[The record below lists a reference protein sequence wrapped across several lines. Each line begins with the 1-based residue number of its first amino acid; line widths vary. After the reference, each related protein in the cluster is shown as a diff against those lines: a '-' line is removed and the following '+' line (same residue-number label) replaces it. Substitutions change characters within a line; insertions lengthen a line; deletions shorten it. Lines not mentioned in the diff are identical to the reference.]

1 MPKIIYTDET
11 GNTEI
16 INPKQPK
23 IATIAII
30 AGILLLGAIGGVA
43 GTVVAAQNPNLRFLL
58 GLNQATNENGSTKIK
73 TDKIV
78 IEESSSVI
86 DTAKKVSPAVVSIST
101 KKNAM
106 DFFGQIITQEGGG
119 TGFII
124 TSDGLIVTNKHVV
137 SDENATYT
145 VFTSDGKDYP
155 AQVLARDPFQDIAVI
170 KITANGLI
178 TLELGDSDQL
188 QIGQMVMAVGNALGQ
203 FQNTVTTGVISAKE
217 REIEAGD
224 ALGGSSEKLEGLLQT
239 DAAINQGN
247 SGGPLVNLKGQ
258 VIGINTAVAAKGQ
271 AEGIGFAIP
280 INSIKKSIEQVKS
293 NGKIVR
299 AYLGV
304 RYVAITK
311 EIAKTNDLTVNSGA
325 LLLGGNNAPAIV
337 KGSPAEKAGLK
348 ENDII
353 TAINNVKISEQKSLT
368 RIISQ
373 YNVGDIV
380 ELTIV
385 RDKKESKIKV
395 VLEELK

>member
-1 MPKIIYTDET
+1 MSKVS
-11 GNTEI
+11 
-16 INPKQPK
+16 
-23 IATIAII
+23 TITII
-30 AGILLLGAIGGVA
+30 AGIMLLGAIGGVA
-43 GTVVAAQNPNLRFLL
+43 GTVIATQNPNLRSLL
-58 GLNQATNENGSTKIK
+58 GFSQVTTDSWRGSTK

-78 IEESSSVI
+78 IEESGAVI

-101 KKNAM
+101 KKNAI
-106 DFFGQIITQEGGG
+106 DFFGQTITQEGGG

-137 SDENATYT
+137 ADAGASYT
-145 VFTSDGKDYP
+145 VFTSDGKDYSG
-155 AQVLARDPFQDIAVI
+155 QVLARDPFQDLAVI
-170 KITANGLI
+170 KINATGLS

-217 REIEAGD
+217 REIQAGD
-224 ALGGSSEKLEGLLQT
+224 TLGGSTEKLEGLLQT

-258 VIGINTAVAAKGQ
+258 VIGVNTAVAAKGQ

-280 INSIKKSIEQVKS
+280 INAIKKSIEQVES
-293 NGKIVR
+293 SGKIVR

-311 EIAKTNDLTVNSGA
+311 EISKMNNLSVSSGA
-325 LLLGGNNAPAIV
+325 LLLSSSDSPAIV
-337 KGSPAEKAGLK
+337 NNSPAQKSGLK

-353 TAINNVKISEQKSLT
+353 TYIDGDKITEQKSLT

-373 YNVGDIV
+373 YNIGQSV

-385 RDKKESKIKV
+385 RDNKELKQKV
-395 VLEELK
+395 ILEELK